1 MNLVFGG
8 AYQGKREYAAAQ
20 FGVHEIETCPLGV
33 PAFSAPGTAG
43 LENFS
48 LYCVDQKLD
57 SVQWLQER
65 ESLWQDKTL
74 ICQDISGGVV
84 PIDPRERAWREENGR
99 MLKFLAAR
107 AGHVARVFCGIGQV
121 IR

>member
-1 MNLVFGG
+1 MNLIFGG
-8 AYQGKREYAAAQ
+8 AYQGKRDYAAAR
-20 FGVHEIETCPLGV
+20 FGVREIETCPLGE
-33 PAFSAPGTAG
+33 PTFAAPCTAG

-57 SVQWLQER
+57 SVQWLRER
-65 ESLWQDKTL
+65 EDAWRDKVL

-99 MLKFLAAR
+99 MLKFLASQA
-107 AGHVARVFCGIGQV
+107 AQVARVFCGIGQV
-121 IR
+121 IG